1 MLVIFFISFPIL
13 PCPIRPHATII
24 ECTKPHAKPIKF
36 VIKLYINQNT
46 LLDKFATYQKP
57 EFLKAYSQTIRS
69 TATLSSIQRVL
80 NSLLNGRCSFIF
92 QTLPVFNH
100 PYDSCKKIFLDNFQH
115 PLSSLL
121 NYQIILTIPINTPFF
136 YT

>member
-57 EFLKAYSQTIRS
+57 ESLKAYS
-69 TATLSSIQRVL
+69 
-80 NSLLNGRCSFIF
+80 
-92 QTLPVFNH
+92 
-100 PYDSCKKIFLDNFQH
+100 
-115 PLSSLL
+115 
-121 NYQIILTIPINTPFF
+121 
-136 YT
+136 